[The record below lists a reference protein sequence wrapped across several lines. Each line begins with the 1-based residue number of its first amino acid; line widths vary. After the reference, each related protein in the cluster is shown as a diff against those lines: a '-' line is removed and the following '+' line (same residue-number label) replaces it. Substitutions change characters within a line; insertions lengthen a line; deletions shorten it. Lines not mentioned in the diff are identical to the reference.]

1 MRHQISLHNNNNNR
15 SITINNKVLWDNRP
29 TPKALGVIFVC
40 PAKREINAEAVVL
53 CYIDAMAVLRDAT
66 EPTCIVYMEMIYTHS
81 VCAQPNTKAFE
92 SDKSVH
98 WTRQFEYNVIYYY
111 LELLWDSMLNSCIEL
126 AVALSLS
133 PSLSL
138 PWTHFALC
146 IFVAS
151 ASMQMLLYWCS
162 LLFFSLLNPVV
173 FVSFIFRVCL
183 QFVWCVSTER
193 VCLCRCCYCCCF
205 LCILYSVVYPQI

>member
-1 MRHQISLHNNNNNR
+1 M
-15 SITINNKVLWDNRP
+15 
-29 TPKALGVIFVC
+29 PK
-40 PAKREINAEAVVL
+40 RL
-53 CYIDAMAVLRDAT
+53 CYAYIDAMAVLRDAT
-66 EPTCIVYMEMIYTHS
+66 EPTCIVYMGMIYTHS

-111 LELLWDSMLNSCIEL
+111 LELLWDSMLNSCIEF

-151 ASMQMLLYWCS
+151 ASMQMLLYWYS
-162 LLFFSLLNPVV
+162 LLFFLYLILL
-173 FVSFIFRVCL
+173 
-183 QFVWCVSTER
+183 
-193 VCLCRCCYCCCF
+193 F
-205 LCILYSVVYPQI
+205 LCVLFFVCVCNSFGAFRLNVYVWAAAATAAAFSVFYIPLYIRKYSWMNNK